1 MTGTLAATPRV
12 TGGDA
17 RAAARPDDAGRG
29 WVAAWWV
36 VLAACAVLTLV
47 WLVLGALVALAAHV
61 PAIGAAVAGAE
72 GTWSAGI
79 VEAAALGEPAGQ
91 AVLDY
96 LASAVNLAVAVVLWR
111 RGGRTWTVRLL
122 ILAMIG
128 SAGAFNLQAHAAT
141 LVVRRGSGLEIG
153 ELHQILLHG
162 VASAAYV
169 GALLLFPA
177 GVAAARGGQRLLVG
191 LAGIALFAAGVG
203 TALLPHTVSCVVF
216 FGFGVPLV
224 GALGVSRH
232 LRAGATPER
241 RDQAR
246 LLATVLTG
254 VLVTATVLALLTAV
268 MAASGQPGLTL
279 DDPTARHSG
288 AGGGGGGEPTAL
300 LFWFARFSAAA
311 LALAVL
317 AAYRPRL
324 RASADRLHRALTVVV
339 VVVAVGGTVALL
351 ATLAGRGP
359 AGWVLGAAGG
369 AAVYVAVSSRVDRV
383 VERLLHGRRPTP
395 YRVLLEVA
403 EVSRTAA
410 AGGDLDRLP
419 EAVGRHLGARTVQLT
434 ARRPGLRPR
443 TYRWRRSDAGDTAP
457 ADELVTFPVRHG
469 TEEIGALSV
478 DAEAV
483 AGGSERHQLLADVA
497 DSLGAVLQA
506 YRVEIELERQ
516 LRAAVSHGEQIATS
530 RREAVAE
537 SDGERRAIERNLHD
551 GAQHHL
557 VSLRLSLGLV
567 EHQVAAGKLD
577 AARERLAQLAEQVDT
592 AEAVLAET
600 ATGVSSATLADRGL
614 VETLRQEVAGPD
626 STVTVDATGVP
637 PGRRYGADVESAVYF
652 CCLESVNN
660 ARKHAPGARVT
671 VTLAEADG
679 ALRFAVRDEGPGFTP
694 DPSAAGGGRGV
705 RNVTTRVAAVGG
717 TVALRS
723 APGAGTTVE
732 GSIPLPDRAPAT
744 EDPDTDDPD
753 TVVLAV
759 PAVAAARDAPAASQ
773 AARDALA
780 PSGSLAAGAA
790 RDAPAASQAARDA
803 LAPDTPPPASEPS
816 EPSALLDAVRALV
829 AGLERPPPVAMR
841 LAAIADELNGP
852 GPGTVRARRA
862 LDALD
867 ALGRAG
873 VAGPAW
879 SRRVLYETE
888 RTRLAGARETA
899 QADLADALR
908 RRAVVLPGGEQE
920 AAERLTGPGPAR
932 ARLGLA
938 SEASDGDVRRA
949 AEEQLG
955 VWRARATHPA
965 STRTVRDAAL
975 VLAGVCEALLAET

>member
-1 MTGTLAATPRV
+1 MTGTLAA
-12 TGGDA
+12 
-17 RAAARPDDAGRG
+17 AAAPTAPSGTRVATRPGGGRG
-29 WVAAWWV
+29 WVVAWWV
-36 VLAACAVLTLV
+36 ALGACGLLTLM
-47 WLVLGALVALAAHV
+47 WLVLGAVVALAANI
-61 PAIGAAVAGAE
+61 PALGAVVEDAAAAG
-72 GTWSAGI
+72 GTWSSGI
-79 VEAAALGEPAGQ
+79 VEAGELGEPAGQ

-96 LASAVNLAVAVVLWR
+96 VASAVNLVVAVVLWR

-122 ILAMIG
+122 VLAMIG

-162 VASAAYV
+162 IASAAYV

-191 LAGIALFAAGVG
+191 LAGVALFAAGVG

-254 VLVTATVLALLTAV
+254 VLVSATVLALLTAV
-268 MAASGQPGLTL
+268 MAALGQPGLTL
-279 DDPTARHSG
+279 DDPTARH
-288 AGGGGGGEPTAL
+288 GGGGGEPTAL

-324 RASADRLHRALTVVV
+324 RASADHLHRALVAVV

-351 ATLAGRGP
+351 AALAGSGP
-359 AGWVLGAAGG
+359 LGWVVGAVGG
-369 AAVYVAVSSRVDRV
+369 AAVYLAVSARVDRV

-403 EVSRTAA
+403 ELSRTAA
-410 AGGDLDRLP
+410 AGTELDRLP
-419 EAVGRHLGARTVQLT
+419 EAVGRHLGARTVQLA

-443 TYRWRRSDAGDTAP
+443 TYRWRRDDAGAEG
-457 ADELVTFPVRHG
+457 ELVTFPVRHG
-469 TEEIGALSV
+469 AEEIGALSV

-506 YRVEIELERQ
+506 HRVEIELERQ
-516 LRAAVSHGEQIATS
+516 LRAAVAHGEQIATS

-577 AARERLAQLAEQVDT
+577 AARERLEQLAEQVDT

-600 ATGVSSATLADRGL
+600 ATGVSSATLADRGV
-614 VETLRQEVAGPD
+614 VETLRQELTGGD
-626 STVTVDATGVP
+626 STVTLDAGGVP

-660 ARKHAPGARVT
+660 ARKHAPGARIT
-671 VTLAEADG
+671 VTLTEAAG
-679 ALRFAVRDEGPGFTP
+679 ALRFTVRDEGPGFTP
-694 DPSAAGGGRGV
+694 DPAAAGGGKGV

-717 TVALRS
+717 TVVLRS
-723 APGAGTTVE
+723 APGAGTTIE
-732 GSIPLPDRAPAT
+732 GAIPLPDA
-744 EDPDTDDPD
+744 DPDPVTGP
-753 TVVLAV
+753 VVLAGA
-759 PAVAAARDAPAASQ
+759 AVNAAVGAAKVTPAAS
-773 AARDALA
+773 DAGEESFAPTGTLA
-780 PSGSLAAGAA
+780 VGAA
-790 RDAPAASQAARDA
+790 KVTPAAPDAGEESFAPAG
-803 LAPDTPPPASEPS
+803 
-816 EPSALLDAVRALV
+816 LLLAVRDLL
-829 AGLERPPPVAMR
+829 AGLDRPPPVAER
-841 LAAIADELNGP
+841 LDALARALDDGAGTE
-852 GPGTVRARRA
+852 PGTVRARRA
-862 LDALD
+862 LDGLEAL
-867 ALGRAG
+867 ARTGAG
-873 VAGPAW
+873 GPGW
-879 SRRVLYETE
+879 SRRVLYEAE
-888 RTRLAGARETA
+888 RTRLAGAREVA
-899 QADLADALR
+899 EADLADALR
-908 RRAVVLPGGEQE
+908 RRAVVLPAREQE
-920 AAERLTGPGPAR
+920 DAERLAAAGAPR
-932 ARLGLA
+932 ARLGFA
-938 SEASDGDVRRA
+938 DDAPAAEVRRA
-949 AEEQLG
+949 AQDQLA
-955 VWRARATHPA
+955 VWRARAAHPA
-965 STRTVRDAAL
+965 SSRGVRDAAL
-975 VLAGVCEALLAET
+975 VLAGVCEAVLAEDTL